1 MRKNKILRQTISYAL
16 LLSIV
21 MSILTQAID
30 VKVSRGVSLGNDPA
44 WTASNLRESEI
55 DAKRDMLN
63 LTPAGNWAEAC
74 GPNSTYRLPW
84 NAFHNAVIEQ
94 LHDHYRS
101 KGYET
106 YDSIR
111 GVFTEGESVYPG
123 SGFVRKTH
131 TQICIVN
138 PNCIKGYFAPRERK
152 EEYRIP

>member
-1 MRKNKILRQTISYAL
+1 MRKNKILRQTVSYAL

-84 NAFHNAVIEQ
+84 NAFHNAVQDAIIEQ
-94 LHDHYRS
+94 N
-101 KGYET
+101 KGYPVMQKELT
-106 YDSIR
+106 VDYYQGKKR
-111 GVFTEGESVYPG
+111 GK
-123 SGFVRKTH
+123 SGRADLYTVSSD
-131 TQICIVN
+131 II
-138 PNCIKGYFAPRERK
+138 
-152 EEYRIP
+152 